1 MCISARVY
9 VESHISPIIYALGIW
24 WISHFTHSST
34 QLVCV
39 GKFHQGKISP
49 INKGQSTHTLKR
61 HKNVLNAKEMKL

>member
-9 VESHISPIIYALGIW
+9 VESHISPINCALGIW

-39 GKFHQGKISP
+39 GKFHHGKVSP
-49 INKGQSTHTLKR
+49 INYEQSTHTLKR
-61 HKNVLNAKEMKL
+61 HKSVLNDKEMT